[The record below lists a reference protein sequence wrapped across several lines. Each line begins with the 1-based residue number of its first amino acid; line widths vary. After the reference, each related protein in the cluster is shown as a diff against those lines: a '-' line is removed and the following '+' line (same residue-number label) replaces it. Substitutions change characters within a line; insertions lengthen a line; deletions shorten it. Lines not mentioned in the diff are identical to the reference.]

1 MNLSM
6 ISQETWHT
14 RTEKNDY
21 QAQNIFKQYKWWIG
35 FFTLSCTDSKLVN
48 VAGCSSAS
56 PVYLPHSLENKSMP
70 SVNAQCRAFAK
81 WLGGKALRFANT
93 EKKICCECQRGELR
107 AKGKIKI
114 IYARRKIL
122 PAFTKYLFL
131 FFSIL
136 FWRLY
141 YNTHRNTVPVPL
153 PSATPTWG
161 KINRRKYCWE

>member
-1 MNLSM
+1 ML
-6 ISQETWHT
+6 
-14 RTEKNDY
+14 
-21 QAQNIFKQYKWWIG
+21 QA
-35 FFTLSCTDSKLVN
+35 V
-48 VAGCSSAS
+48 
-56 PVYLPHSLENKSMP
+56 PLPPQSILPYSLKNKSTA

-114 IYARRKIL
+114 IYAIRKIL
-122 PAFTKYLFL
+122 RKAPAFTKYLFL
-131 FFSIL
+131 FFSTL

-161 KINRRKYCWE
+161 KINKSTAESKQAKHWPGFWACCFREVSGTPAFPFQSVLIANETTQ

>member
-1 MNLSM
+1 ML
-6 ISQETWHT
+6 
-14 RTEKNDY
+14 
-21 QAQNIFKQYKWWIG
+21 QAVPLPPQSI
-35 FFTLSCTDSKLVN
+35 
-48 VAGCSSAS
+48 
-56 PVYLPHSLENKSMP
+56 LPHSPENKSTP
-70 SVNAQCRAFAK
+70 RVNAQCRAFAK

-114 IYARRKIL
+114 IYARRKIIRKA

-153 PSATPTWG
+153 PSATPTWW
-161 KINRRKYCWE
+161 KINWSTAESKQAKHWPGFWALCFREVSGTPAFPFQSVLIAKETTQ